1 MYMQKSPNLKMPVT
15 ILQQNHQI
23 KALYICTNISDILS
37 YSYAGKINCMVS
49 QKDIAPLTKAED
61 IFIRLSL
68 PEGESSTVDTYRVF
82 VSCSPLQLDSL
93 EQLNVMD
100 YFSSHEYQLPD
111 LKNLILQVSNRNIMY
126 TLLVILEQ

>member
-1 MYMQKSPNLKMPVT
+1 
-15 ILQQNHQI
+15 
-23 KALYICTNISDILS
+23 
-37 YSYAGKINCMVS
+37 MVS

-93 EQLNVMD
+93 QQLNVMD
-100 YFSSHEYQLPD
+100 YFSSHEYQLPN